1 MISYFYST
9 HLCLYKIIN
18 KLLKPIEAHICEED
32 NPCLNGGVCIPVY
45 ESKAYVC
52 NCSKYFYGDT
62 CQKCKKNFS
71 ISILC
76 TKIVSSEQPA
86 RLSNCFS

>member
-32 NPCLNGGVCIPVY
+32 NPCLNGG
-45 ESKAYVC
+45 
-52 NCSKYFYGDT
+52 T
-62 CQKCKKNFS
+62 CQSSGSTFVCVCPSFYSGAYCQTCKSKQMNMLNSNTLF
-71 ISILC
+71 
-76 TKIVSSEQPA
+76 IVYYI
-86 RLSNCFS
+86 